1 MDYSREDQLKQ
12 NKLRRIKQEVNKII
26 SLRIWSIFES
36 LLFSFILITTTA
48 GMKIINPKNVSWL
61 QDGDGTAEISW
72 EFFRRQSL
80 FQFPIGKN
88 SNYGLEISN
97 SIAFDGAIPLLSLI
111 LKPFSFLLGERFQ
124 YFGIFL
130 FITFALNFWVSKKI
144 FNFLKFNEINSSL
157 SAIIISIS
165 PVILNRYIENTHY
178 ALTASFLIFYG
189 ILLVLK
195 NDFRLIKWN
204 VLFLLCV
211 LIHFYYVLFI
221 LILYIIF
228 VTTGILKKSQTL
240 LKVIVNLLTILGT
253 NTLVMYVVGYF
264 YGGVSSSDVGY
275 GLFRSTLISL
285 VDPSGWSVI
294 IPDLGEPDGAYEG
307 FSFISIST
315 IILLI
320 AFLIIGFK
328 KKSKL
333 DRKINFATIWI
344 ASLILFIF
352 SLSNRIAFGNKE
364 LFDFN
369 VPEYI
374 SPFVNS
380 FRSSGRYSWFLVFAV
395 LIWVLLKLN
404 ISLSPKNFSLL
415 LAITL
420 IICVFDAGSHLL
432 SQRSKKFSNQYKN
445 NLTNSAWN
453 EVGECYKK
461 IRVYPPVMGVDN
473 YYNFVN
479 LANKLNLGIN
489 TGRFSRVNMNNLND
503 AYTKMHNDFIFG
515 DFEKDSLY
523 VFTKAPY
530 IIPEVVEF
538 RKNIAL
544 FGLNSDTKSGKLNGF
559 TVIAPDLLKCNGGS
573 KLKKNL
579 KYLGVKESIKYNL
592 NDELKFGLEQ
602 DSSKY
607 ILSGFSAL
615 EEWGV
620 WTVGDYSDLIIHM
633 KNRNRMNKIVIQG
646 KVQSK
651 LNDGGVIGIQINGL
665 KIGMCRF
672 ELNISSCTLEFQE
685 IPNITGPIQIRFTP
699 KNPVSSKDL
708 NLSEETMPYGLG
720 LSSLTLTSN

>member
-1 MDYSREDQLKQ
+1 LDYSREDQLKQ